1 MECLVSHEA
10 EIIKQRKALT
20 HKDGEEDATDEAYG
34 KPLQPGVETERR
46 GIKDLKEGKLEHV
59 FKSPL
64 GQSDALYDIKANLHF
79 NTDDEPALLCTRRC
93 GLRTWGSLGRDGR

>member
-34 KPLQPGVETERR
+34 KPLQPGVETKRR
-46 GIKDLKEGKLEHV
+46 GIEDLRGQALLLSSWLLRTRRGAQP
-59 FKSPL
+59 SPL
-64 GQSDALYDIKANLHF
+64 SCIAAFFQSVVF
-79 NTDDEPALLCTRRC
+79 
-93 GLRTWGSLGRDGR
+93 

>member
-34 KPLQPGVETERR
+34 KPLQPGVETK
-46 GIKDLKEGKLEHV
+46 G
-59 FKSPL
+59 
-64 GQSDALYDIKANLHF
+64 
-79 NTDDEPALLCTRRC
+79 
-93 GLRTWGSLGRDGR
+93 